1 MLRRKR
7 NKEEA
12 PNLLHLIP
20 EKLVES
26 DMKDDGLAYLVVPK
40 FRGKYTGN
48 WLTKRMRHPTWKLDL
63 DEVGTY
69 VWNQIDG
76 KSNVEK
82 IGNKMK
88 EHFGDNVEPVYDRL
102 NLFLYTM
109 RREDLIRF
117 VNWQAE

>member
-40 FRGKYTGN
+40 FRGKHTGK

-69 VWNQIDG
+69 VWDQIDG